1 MFNTCMINT
10 SPASEARQKDPA
22 EPVPVQTSVRRL
34 ERPDSWGGQELVG
47 MNSHDSAEIGS
58 AVSCESCPVSSEAL
72 LGWICSVEEDTSHST
87 GTQQI
92 FIFLSCSFFLSFH
105 LAAVLV
111 PSSH

>member
-1 MFNTCMINT
+1 
-10 SPASEARQKDPA
+10 
-22 EPVPVQTSVRRL
+22 
-34 ERPDSWGGQELVG
+34 

-58 AVSCESCPVSSEAL
+58 AVSCESCPVSSEAP
-72 LGWICSVEEDTSHST
+72 LGWMCSVEEDISYST

-92 FIFLSCSFFLSFH
+92 FIFLLCSFF